1 MSSKEIKLDNA
12 WFDEHGL
19 LSKLAPWAESNLTEN
34 GSYFTVLPEQ
44 YLPGYANHVVHI
56 RRQTPSPLKPAVV
69 IDYVPKLEGEFL
81 AVRITEREMTVS
93 KYPDIDKAWR
103 VYRPMIT
110 RDGSVS
116 YKLVR
121 EVVMMRYAPE
131 GCPAF
136 VNYML
141 QRAFGIVWRYLE
153 KDSRVGDDLESFIEE
168 NFQDY
173 IIADRTM
180 SDYNNVRT
188 TGLYLEWF
196 DNLQAFVNNCAST
209 EHSLTTLIAALHGF
223 GSGFAEIAKNLP
235 DSFPDGSP
243 ELAVEDDGFGVDI
256 ENATFNP
263 NIG

>member
-1 MSSKEIKLDNA
+1 MSSKQIEFDNA
-12 WFDEHGL
+12 WFDEYGL
-19 LSKLAPWAESNLTEN
+19 LSKLAPWAESNLTED

-44 YLPGYANHVVHI
+44 YIPGYANHIVHI
-56 RRQTPSPLKPAVV
+56 RRQTSSPLKPAVE
-69 IDYVPKLEGEFL
+69 IDYVSSLGGQFD
-81 AVRITEREMTVS
+81 VIRITEREMTVS
-93 KYPDIDKAWR
+93 KYPDTDKPWR

-121 EVVMMRYAPE
+121 EMVMMRYAPE

-153 KDSRVGDDLESFIEE
+153 KDTRIGDDLESFIEG

-188 TGLYLEWF
+188 EGLYLEWF
-196 DNLQAFVNNCAST
+196 ANLQTFVNNGAST
-209 EHSLTTLIAALHGF
+209 EHSLPILIAALRRF

-243 ELAVEDDGFGVDI
+243 ELVVEDDGFGIDI
-256 ENATFNP
+256 QNATLNAD
-263 NIG
+263 IG